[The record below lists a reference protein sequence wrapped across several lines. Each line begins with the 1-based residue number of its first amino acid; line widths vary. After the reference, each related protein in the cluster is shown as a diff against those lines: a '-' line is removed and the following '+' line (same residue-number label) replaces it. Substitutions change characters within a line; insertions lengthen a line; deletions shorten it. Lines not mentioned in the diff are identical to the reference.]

1 MITAIDYNQIRQDE
15 IDLINH
21 IKEINNKSK
30 EEMKDNPNLFIGM
43 LVEDIKHWLE
53 YDVRTIAQFERYMD
67 ECTLYE
73 TVSQATTKSYAR
85 TVLADSKSWTDEK
98 FKEQMK
104 FYSNWAD
111 EEFEREKKYEQEA
124 LNKFEERVALNLE
137 IGAVDRKQA
146 IKWILQSENL
156 ENEEDAGFICY
167 NLGLNYDK
175 EHLFKEIH

>member
-1 MITAIDYNQIRQDE
+1 MITATDYNQIRQDE

-21 IKEINNKSK
+21 IKEINTKSK
-30 EEMKDNPNLFIGM
+30 EEMKNNPNMFIGM

-73 TVSQATTKSYAR
+73 TVSQAT
-85 TVLADSKSWTDEK
+85 SKS
-98 FKEQMK
+98 
-104 FYSNWAD
+104 
-111 EEFEREKKYEQEA
+111 
-124 LNKFEERVALNLE
+124 
-137 IGAVDRKQA
+137 QA

-156 ENEEDAGFICY
+156 ENEKDAGYICY

-175 EHLFKEIH
+175 EYLFKEIH

>member
-1 MITAIDYNQIRQDE
+1 MITATDYNQIRQDE

-21 IKEINNKSK
+21 IKEINAKSK
-30 EEMKDNPNLFIGM
+30 KEMKDNPNMFIGM

-73 TVSQATTKSYAR
+73 TVSQATSKSYAR
-85 TVLADSKSWTDEK
+85 TVLAESKSWSDEK
-98 FKEQMK
+98 FKEQID
-104 FYSNWAD
+104 FYSKWAD
-111 EEFEREKKYEQEA
+111 EEFEREKQYEQEA

-137 IGAVDRKQA
+137 VGAVDRKQA

-156 ENEEDAGFICY
+156 ENEKDAGYICY

-175 EHLFKEIH
+175 EYLFKEIH

>member
-1 MITAIDYNQIRQDE
+1 M
-15 IDLINH
+15 
-21 IKEINNKSK
+21 
-30 EEMKDNPNLFIGM
+30 
-43 LVEDIKHWLE
+43 
-53 YDVRTIAQFERYMD
+53 
-67 ECTLYE
+67 YE

>member
-1 MITAIDYNQIRQDE
+1 MITATDYNQIRQDE

-21 IKEINNKSK
+21 IKEINAKSK
-30 EEMKDNPNLFIGM
+30 EEMKNNPNMFIGM

-73 TVSQATTKSYAR
+73 TVSQATSKSYAR
-85 TVLADSKSWTDEK
+85 TVLAESKSWSDEK
-98 FKEQMK
+98 FKEQMD
-104 FYSNWAD
+104 FYSKWAD
-111 EEFEREKKYEQEA
+111 EEFEREKQYEQEA

-137 IGAVDRKQA
+137 VGAVDRKQA

-156 ENEEDAGFICY
+156 ENEKDAGYICY

-175 EHLFKEIH
+175 EYLFKEIH

>member
-1 MITAIDYNQIRQDE
+1 MITATDYNQIRQDE

-53 YDVRTIAQFERYMD
+53 YDVRTIVQFERYMD

-85 TVLADSKSWTDEK
+85 TVLADSKSWSDEK

-111 EEFEREKKYEQEA
+111 EEFEREKKYEQDA

-137 IGAVDRKQA
+137 IGAVNRKQA
-146 IKWILQSENL
+146 IQWILQSENL

-167 NLGLNYDK
+167 NLGLNYDN
-175 EHLFKEIH
+175 EHLFKEVH